1 MSQLREK
8 YQNELSKKLKSDL
21 GLKSAMQIP
30 KIEKI
35 VLSVSTGEA
44 VKNPKLLHAVANELT
59 LISGQKAV
67 ITKAKKALANFK
79 LREGM
84 PLGAMVTLRKDR
96 MWSFLE
102 KFIHVTL
109 PAVRDFRGIS
119 PKGFDGHGNFN
130 MGIKEQ
136 LIFPEIEYDQVEKV
150 RGMNI
155 TFCTNTDNDAHGKA
169 LLEALGFPFKEK

>member
-1 MSQLREK
+1 MSQLK
-8 YQNELSKKLKSDL
+8 KNYKDQIAKKLMADL

-30 KIEKI
+30 KMEKI

-44 VKNPKLLHAVANELT
+44 VKNPKLLNAVANELA
-59 LISGQKAV
+59 LITGQKAV

-84 PLGAMVTLRKDR
+84 PLGVMVTLRRDR
-96 MWSFLE
+96 MWAFLE
-102 KFIHVTL
+102 KFVHISL
-109 PAVRDFRGIS
+109 PAVRDFRGVS

-136 LIFPEIEYDQVEKV
+136 LIFPEIEYDKVEKI

-155 TFCTNTDNDAHGKA
+155 TFCTSTNNDAHGKA
-169 LLEALGFPFKEK
+169 LLEAVGFPFKDK